1 MTLYFIPSFLCNRE
15 VFINPKTGDVWQEGD
30 TYKRESFGRTL
41 QKIARNGVD
50 EFYVGETAKNLIG
63 DVTRA
68 GGIITLEDLRN
79 YEQVVKYIQG
89 DLSLRL
95 FDLDYS
101 MQIKVSLTEAR
112 ELMEH
117 PVN

>member
-50 EFYVGETAKNLIG
+50 EFYVGETAKKLIG

-68 GGIITLEDLRN
+68 GGIITLEDLRS
-79 YEQVVKYIQG
+79 YEQVV
-89 DLSLRL
+89 LSIYRVIYPFGFLTWTTVCRL
-95 FDLDYS
+95 
-101 MQIKVSLTEAR
+101 K
-112 ELMEH
+112 
-117 PVN
+117 

>member
-68 GGIITLEDLRN
+68 GGIITLEDLRS
-79 YEQVVKYIQG
+79 YEQVVKSIYRVIHSIG
-89 DLSLRL
+89 FWTLT
-95 FDLDYS
+95 
-101 MQIKVSLTEAR
+101 MQNKVNLTKVR
-112 ELMEH
+112 ELI
-117 PVN
+117 